1 MGTTSLAATPSPALD
16 LLLSAAVTLH
26 LVRLRTLVLLGPM
39 MRSTFLRRDI
49 RKALEDIEMCAA
61 SASASTLGMRTRVL
75 LLTPARP
82 MPANADDGALVAY
95 LEGVA
100 RGASV
105 PELANR
111 VCATGWPA
119 LMARFARAVGGDEGV
134 RVRKVSLVMNVMN
147 S

>member
-26 LVRLRTLVLLGPM
+26 HVRLRTLVLLGPM
-39 MRSTFLRRDI
+39 MRSRTFLRRDI
-49 RKALEDIEMCAA
+49 RKTLEDVEMCAA
-61 SASASTLGMRTRVL
+61 SANTLDMRTRVL

-82 MPANADDGALVAY
+82 MPANADDDAIAAY
-95 LEGVA
+95 VEGVA
-100 RGASV
+100 HGASV
-105 PELANR
+105 AELADR
-111 VCATGWPA
+111 VCETGWPA
-119 LMARFARAVGGDEGV
+119 LMARFVRAVGGDEGV

>member
-39 MRSTFLRRDI
+39 MSSRTFLRRDI
-49 RKALEDIEMCAA
+49 RKTLEDVEMCAA
-61 SASASTLGMRTRVL
+61 SANALDMRTRVL

-82 MPANADDGALVAY
+82 MPANADDDAIAAY
-95 LEGVA
+95 VEGVA
-100 RGASV
+100 HGASV
-105 PELANR
+105 AELADR
-111 VCATGWPA
+111 VCATGWPE
-119 LMARFARAVGGDEGV
+119 LMTRFARTVGGDEGA
-134 RVRKVSLVMNVMN
+134 RVREASIVMRVMN